1 MESVG
6 RPHHPPTERVG
17 GGAWT
22 GEPTWGPVLT
32 CAPLMS
38 TSPVNILCMKWG
50 SMYGPEYVNHLRAGV
65 ARHLKRPHR
74 FICFTDDSTGLH
86 PDVEAR
92 PLPGLGLPAGQKD
105 QRWRKLA
112 VFRDDLPDLTGT
124 ALFLDLDLV
133 VVDDLEPFFTAP
145 GAFLIIR
152 DDDLFRAKPL
162 RKLNPARDSF
172 LHSVGNS
179 SVFRFE
185 IGAHRYILDAY
196 VADPRGAAQR
206 YEISQQFQS
215 AQLAA
220 HGHLAYWPR
229 GWCVSF
235 KNDCVPPALSSW
247 WQDPAVPA
255 GAKIVVFAGTP
266 KMSDVLAGRRDKW
279 YRRIGR
285 IDWLRQAWSA

>member
-1 MESVG
+1 
-6 RPHHPPTERVG
+6 
-17 GGAWT
+17 
-22 GEPTWGPVLT
+22 
-32 CAPLMS
+32 MS
-38 TSPVNILCMKWG
+38 DIVNVICMKWG
-50 SMYGPEYVNHLRAGV
+50 KLYGPEYVNNLRAGV
-65 ARHLKRPHR
+65 RRHLARPHR
-74 FICFTDDSTGLH
+74 FVCFTDDGSGLDADIEVRPI
-86 PDVEAR
+86 PD
-92 PLPGLGLPAGQKD
+92 LGLPAGQKD
-105 QRWRKLA
+105 LRWRKLG
-112 VFRDDLPDLTGT
+112 VFREQLADLSGT

-133 VVDDLEPFFTAP
+133 IVDSIDAFFEQP

-162 RKLNPARDSF
+162 RKLNPARDAF

-196 VADPRGAAQR
+196 VADPKGAAQR

-235 KNDCVPPALSSW
+235 KNDCVPRGLASYTR
-247 WQDPAVPA
+247 DPAVPA
-255 GAKIVVFAGTP
+255 GAKMVVFAGEP
-266 KMSDVLAGRRDKW
+266 KMGDVLAGGGHKW

-285 IDWLRQAWSA
+285 IDWLRAAWSV